1 VLVFQ
6 PLARRDLK
14 FPLGY
19 LAPPVG
25 IELMRQASNA
35 SWEQKRPP
43 DISNPGIDAQ
53 SREEAYVLACRHCRS
68 FSLAAPERV
77 SSI

>member
-19 LAPPVG
+19 LAPPVD

-43 DISNPGIDAQ
+43 DISNPGIDATKSLPP
-53 SREEAYVLACRHCRS
+53 SR
-68 FSLAAPERV
+68 
-77 SSI
+77 